1 MTTHHLIPLY
11 SIVLIL
17 SLIFSATVNSQGT
30 DPKQFIA
37 SLGEET
43 ISAITKPNVA
53 PEKRLQEFERL
64 FRKGFDVST
73 ISRFVLGRYWR
84 QASPEQRTQYQT
96 LFADFIVNTYA
107 SRFGQY
113 SGESLVVIDA
123 RKVSDRDTVVSSE
136 VNTPNGPAVRVSWRL
151 RWNDTSYKI
160 IDVIVEGIS
169 MALTQRDEFASVIRR
184 GGGKIDTLIKELE
197 RKSRPESWPK

>member
-17 SLIFSATVNSQGT
+17 SLIFSATVNSQDT

-84 QASPEQRTQYQT
+84 QASPEQRTQY
-96 LFADFIVNTYA
+96 
-107 SRFGQY
+107 
-113 SGESLVVIDA
+113 
-123 RKVSDRDTVVSSE
+123 
-136 VNTPNGPAVRVSWRL
+136 
-151 RWNDTSYKI
+151 
-160 IDVIVEGIS
+160 
-169 MALTQRDEFASVIRR
+169 RR
-184 GGGKIDTLIKELE
+184 YLLILL
-197 RKSRPESWPK
+197 